1 VRMQISCMNRSGPV
15 APARR
20 RCRPVRADAGRT
32 GFTLVELMLVIAI
45 VVLLGSVGTGMFV
58 GTHKRLL
65 VEKASRQFLLMA
77 RYARIAAI
85 EHQQLYEL
93 EFDGDKGFLLTTTR
107 QSEATGQTEKISVSN
122 YYCRPVVFE
131 GDVKFEGANLTAVTA
146 EPLAKEEQE
155 QRISFLPNGTAQS
168 AVVQIGDGKTHYTIA
183 IVASTG
189 RVVLYPGPAD
199 KITNVKNVT
208 VDLDA
213 R

>member
-1 VRMQISCMNRSGPV
+1 MASNQKSKIINQKSGQ
-15 APARR
+15 
-20 RCRPVRADAGRT
+20 
-32 GFTLVELMLVIAI
+32 GFTLVELMLVVAI
-45 VVLLGSVGTGMFV
+45 VVLMSSVGAGMYA
-58 GTHKRLL
+58 GTYKRML

-93 EFDGDKGFLLTTTR
+93 EFDKDKGFLLSTIR
-107 QSEATGQTEKISVSN
+107 QSETTGQTEKIDVRNS
-122 YYCRPVVFE
+122 YCRPVEFE
-131 GDVKFEGANLTAVTA
+131 GEVTFEDAKIT
-146 EPLAKEEQE
+146 PLGTETVSEGEQE
-155 QRISFLPNGTAQS
+155 QTIAFLPNGTAQS

-199 KITNVKNVT
+199 KITNVKNTT
-208 VDLDA
+208 VDLEA

>member
-1 VRMQISCMNRSGPV
+1 M
-15 APARR
+15 
-20 RCRPVRADAGRT
+20 
-32 GFTLVELMLVIAI
+32 
-45 VVLLGSVGTGMFV
+45 
-58 GTHKRLL
+58 L

-93 EFDGDKGFLLTTTR
+93 EFDPDKGFLLTTTR
-107 QSEATGQTEKISVSN
+107 QSETTGQTEKIGVKNS
-122 YYCRPVVFE
+122 YCRPVEFE
-131 GDVKFEGANLTAVTA
+131 GDVTFEDATVTPLSGEAVA
-146 EPLAKEEQE
+146 EEGQE
-155 QRISFLPNGTAQS
+155 QKIAFLPNGTAQS

-199 KITNVKNVT
+199 KITNVKNTT